1 MPQPP
6 WFVRLGDRRLLLS
19 WIVGVALL
27 AALLGAM
34 NSDLQARP
42 TEVVTETV
50 RVREIVTEHHT
61 AAPSTDA
68 ELEVERKRL
77 RTLRRKLNRRRD
89 RLAEQ
94 QRSLETRAAALDA
107 REDGLTAGQ

>member
-19 WIVGVALL
+19 WMVGVALL
-27 AALLGAM
+27 AGLLSAM
-34 NSDLQARP
+34 NPDLQERP
-42 TEVVTETV
+42 AEVVTETV
-50 RVREIVTEHHT
+50 RVREVVTEHHT
-61 AAPSTDA
+61 AAPSADA

-77 RTLRRKLNRRRD
+77 RRLRRKLNRRRD

-94 QRSLETRAAALDA
+94 QRSLDTRAAALDA
-107 REDGLTAGQ
+107 REDELTAGQ